1 MGVAASSACASLLTV
16 PYSSIMPSKELR
28 PKQRL
33 GRSNP
38 QRFKIAVW
46 TSVALIVAA
55 GLWAAWRFAGTT
67 EVEVAV
73 ARVRKADFVISVR
86 ARGDVKSVRSTI
98 LKAPQVPGLR
108 ITHLADNGGF
118 VHKGDV
124 VVEFDA
130 VQAQEN
136 VIALSTNVRS
146 ADGDIEQLK
155 ATQVM
160 DDEADAMNKMTA
172 EYGLESAKLD
182 ASKAE
187 VLSQI
192 DGEKNRI
199 QVGVS
204 EGSLQQVKAT
214 MSAHL
219 AGHVAD
225 LNRLNQRKDKAVR
238 DLNLAKEYLASMQLR
253 APSDGLVTLLPNF
266 RAQGTWG
273 QSTPPFK
280 EGDNVWTGAE
290 IAEIPDLSELYV
302 NIALEEVDRGKLAL
316 GQPVRIVVD
325 AIPDRVFTAAIDWI
339 SPIANLVWRGGATP
353 EKTFPAHATLKTHD
367 DRLRPGMSA
376 SAEIIIERE
385 PGRLLIPL
393 RASVS
398 KNGKPAVYVQSGK
411 DFELREIKVGRRSDD
426 DIIVLGGL
434 KEGEI
439 VALEDPAE
447 AAKRAKKKL

>member
-1 MGVAASSACASLLTV
+1 
-16 PYSSIMPSKELR
+16 MPSKELR
-28 PKQRL
+28 PRRRL
-33 GRSNP
+33 GRSHP
-38 QRFKIAVW
+38 QRFKMVVW
-46 TSVALIVAA
+46 TLAGALCVG
-55 GLWAAWRFAGTT
+55 GLYGAWRYAGTT
-67 EVEVAV
+67 DVEVAV
-73 ARVRKADFVISVR
+73 ARARKADFVISVR

-108 ITHLADNGGF
+108 IVHLADNGSF
-118 VHKGDV
+118 VHKGEK

-130 VQAQEN
+130 VQSQEY

-160 DDEADAMNKMTA
+160 DDEADLMNKMTA
-172 EYGLESAKLD
+172 EYGLESSKLD

-192 DGEKNRI
+192 DGEKDRI
-199 QVGVS
+199 QVGVA
-204 EGSLQQVKAT
+204 EGGLQQVKAT
-214 MSAHL
+214 MSAHQ
-219 AGHVAD
+219 AGHEAD
-225 LNRLNQRKDKAVR
+225 LNRLGQRKDKAVR
-238 DLNLAKEYLASMQLR
+238 DLQLAKDYLAMMQLR

-266 RAQGTWG
+266 RAQGTFG

-290 IAEIPDLSELYV
+290 IAEIPDLSQLFV

-316 GQPVRIVVD
+316 GQPVRLVVD
-325 AIPDRVFTAAIDWI
+325 AIPDRVFNATIDWI

-353 EKTFPAHATLKTHD
+353 EKTFPAHATLKNHD

-385 PGRLLIPL
+385 PSRLLIPL

-411 DFELREIKVGRRSDD
+411 DFVLREIQVGRRSDD